1 MRRIPL
7 PELTYRQGWWLLGAG
22 VAALVAERG
31 SSGLV
36 ALAFFLVG
44 MVLLSVAAATFLR
57 IVDEK
62 GDESD
67 L

>member
-1 MRRIPL
+1 MRPTPL
-7 PELTYRQGWWLLGAG
+7 PELTSRQGWWLLGAG

-36 ALAFFLVG
+36 ALVCFLVG
-44 MVLLSVAAATFLR
+44 MVLLSIAAATFLR

-62 GDESD
+62 GDESNG
-67 L
+67 